1 MAFPIYSEIAAPV
14 FNGIITSGQ
23 NNPNSPNPN
32 LDASSLVAWIRL
44 ISGTGDGLIMTSN
57 PENTRIINTLTANPV
72 LSGASYYSGVYGDRD
87 KAGFIGYDWSGKAV
101 HPYRTP
107 VGGDLVLRPSPVIT
121 AFEVKEGKDQI
132 SRHATVSIKCFS
144 LAQCE
149 MIQEYCMEPG
159 HSLLIEYG
167 WNIDSA
173 LTQLTDITDKNYIVR
188 DAADENLNQDVLH
201 SKRVLSGGSYDSF
214 FGFIVGGNTSAEGDA
229 FIISVRLRGM
239 PGLPTFLQLQHTIN
253 NFVPAKGAS
262 VIQTAK
268 PYTSMDVTNMFKAPG
283 SSIDSVL
290 GNRRYKYMFNKL
302 PPIRQ
307 TPDVQNIINKVN
319 SKVTAYG
326 WWDLVNFDLPVTE
339 MCMDFQTDV
348 SSFAA
353 FAAVQRKLGLVHEIV
368 VGNVTVPKEKLVS
381 ENKYINFG
389 VALEILNA
397 NNGLNGYKIGNKLV
411 NVKISTKAY
420 IGAFPGIFS
429 TKPSKLLIPGRI
441 PNFFEFYL
449 NPTTVD
455 INKILDTSKFIDNSI
470 LGKSVT
476 RDSTGK
482 SVMVGEKY
490 SFVQENDLAPE
501 FIDPKNPNKGRYF
514 GYYEKAGYY
523 GKLDYLYINFD
534 LFYNTIKNSPNKS
547 IKDVLME
554 MLNEMSSAVNSYWNF
569 QIVES
574 VEANGDITLKIID
587 ENWAGKNTIT
597 PRTFFHSGEQ
607 SVFLEAEMD
616 IDIPSEMANKII
628 LAREDYTSNP
638 DSRPIKIGGAFSE
651 DSDMFFKGIDY
662 VGKAAKMLGQT
673 KGVPKVNDPF
683 KLAGQ
688 TRAQLEQRL
697 ATLKKSVVPKKLS
710 TMSRILTAIA
720 AAGGG
725 ASITEYADPITN
737 ESVYTAASSNSYDI
751 TTGKTLIVEQGSATR
766 SGAEFDSIVAGIAA
780 AKQEEDKIAN
790 TNITANLA
798 KIDIV
803 PNPSVNII
811 NANTLDPGSGFTEFN
826 KNFKIYCCD
835 DTQLFDV
842 LQNNAFQRY
851 VDPDKTGIL
860 LPIKY
865 SFTILGKSGL
875 RRGDIFNI
883 WGIPKKF
890 RDNGFFQIIEIDQSV
905 EGMMWK
911 TKVTGQYRQTG

>member
-1 MAFPIYSEIAAPV
+1 MAFPIYSDIAAPV
-14 FNGIITSGQ
+14 FNSIITNGT
-23 NNPNSPNPN
+23 NNPYSANPN
-32 LDASSLVAWIRL
+32 LDASTLVAWIRL
-44 ISGTGDGLIMTSN
+44 ISGTGEGLIMTSN
-57 PENTRIINTLTANPV
+57 PENARIINTPAANPT
-72 LSGASYYSGVYGDRD
+72 LANSAYYNGVYGDPG
-87 KAGFIGYDWSGKAV
+87 KSGFIGYDWKGKTI
-101 HPYRTP
+101 HPYLTP
-107 VGGDLVLRPSPVIT
+107 VGGDLVLRPSPLIT
-121 AFEVKEGKDQI
+121 ALEVKEGKDQI
-132 SRHATVSIKCFS
+132 SRHALLTIKCFS

-167 WNIDSA
+167 WNTDSA
-173 LTQLTDITDKNYIVR
+173 LAQLTDISNPNYIVK

-201 SKRVLSGGSYDSF
+201 SKRVLSSGNYDSF
-214 FGFIVGGNTSAEGDA
+214 FGFIVGGSTSAEGDG
-229 FIISVRLRGM
+229 FIITVKLRGM
-239 PGLPTFLQLQHTIN
+239 PGLPTFLQLQHTVN
-253 NFVPAKGAS
+253 PFVPTKGTT

-268 PYTSMDVTNMFKAPG
+268 PYTAAEITNTAGG
-283 SSIDSVL
+283 SGIDSIL

-307 TPDVQNIINKVN
+307 TPQVQTIINKVN
-319 SKVTAYG
+319 AKVSAYG

-339 MCMDFQTDV
+339 GVMNFQTDISKV
-348 SSFAA
+348 PVY
-353 FAAVQRKLGLVHEIV
+353 AAVQKKLGLVHEIV
-368 VGNVTVPKEKLVS
+368 VGNVSVPKEKLVS

-397 NNGLNGYKIGNKLV
+397 NNGLNGYKIGDKLV
-411 NVKISTKAY
+411 NVKIATKGY

-429 TKPSKLLIPGRI
+429 TKPSKLLIPGKI

-455 INKILDTSKFIDNSI
+455 VNKILDSSTFIDNSI
-470 LGKSVT
+470 LGKT
-476 RDSTGK
+476 LKYDSTGK
-482 SVMVGEKY
+482 ATLVSEKY
-490 SFVQENDLAPE
+490 SFVQDVDLEPPL
-501 FIDPKNPNKGRYF
+501 IDPKNPSKGRYF

-547 IKDVLME
+547 IKDVLLE

-574 VEANGDITLKIID
+574 VEANGDITLQIID
-587 ENWAGKNTIT
+587 ENWAGKNTVK
-597 PRTFFHSGEQ
+597 PKVFFHSGEQ
-607 SVFLEAEMD
+607 SVFLEAELD
-616 IDIPSEMANKII
+616 IDIPSEMTNKII

-638 DSRPIKIGGAFSE
+638 DSRPLKIGGVFSQ
-651 DSDMFFKGIDY
+651 DSDMFFNGIDY
-662 VGKAAKMLGQT
+662 VGKSVKLAAGLKST
-673 KGVPKVNDPF
+673 PKVTDPF

-697 ATLKKSVVPKKLS
+697 KTLKASVIKKPASRLS
-710 TMSRILTAIA
+710 KILSAIA
-720 AAGGG
+720 AAGTNS
-725 ASITEYADPITN
+725 SITEYVNPTTGEA
-737 ESVYTAASSNSYDI
+737 VYTELVSNSY
-751 TTGKTLIVEQGSATR
+751 GVPPKELGAPTR
-766 SGAEFDSIVAGIAA
+766 SGAEFDAIVAAIEA

-811 NANTLDPGSGFTEFN
+811 NAGALDPSVGFAQFN

-842 LQNNAFQRY
+842 LQTNAFENY
-851 VDPDKTGIL
+851 IDSDKTGIL
-860 LPIKY
+860 LPIRY

-883 WGIPKKF
+883 WGIPKKY
-890 RDNGFFQIIEIDQSV
+890 RDNGFFQIVEIDQSLD
-905 EGMMWK
+905 GMMWK
-911 TKVTGQYRQTG
+911 TRITGQYRQTG